1 MNRFVDPLWVEDEA
15 DGEEDVHLVRLLVDQ
30 VVLVRLGLGDV
41 LFLKKQTVETD
52 YDIMIPFNGRK
63 KR

>member
-30 VVLVRLGLGDV
+30 VVLVRLGLGDE
-41 LFLKKQTVETD
+41 LFLKKQTAETD
-52 YDIMIPFNGRK
+52 
-63 KR
+63 